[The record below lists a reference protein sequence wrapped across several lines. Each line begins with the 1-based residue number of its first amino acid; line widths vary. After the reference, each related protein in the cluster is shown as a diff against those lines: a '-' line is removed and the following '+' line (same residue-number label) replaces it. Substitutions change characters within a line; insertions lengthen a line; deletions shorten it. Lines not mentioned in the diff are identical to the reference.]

1 MPCMEHLAGIGGYA
15 RGTAF
20 VYSGPSHDL
29 SRRKIEDIEAE
40 RTRFSVGRDA
50 YRKELSSCAE
60 EAIRTLEQSTADIF
74 TAYLDILDDD
84 SFFDDVLDYMASKHL
99 NVEAAIQDKM
109 VEVCALFTDTDD
121 EMLRSR
127 ASDIEN
133 VCKGLCAHI
142 LGSAENIEL
151 PGAQD
156 TPVILFADDLTPADT
171 IRLDK
176 SRLAGFVTQ
185 RGSLT
190 SHTAIL
196 AKALC
201 IPAIVGASNIL
212 QHIHNGD
219 PVLLA
224 GQAGRLII
232 CPTADDESSFL
243 EASKK
248 QRAREAQFALY
259 AARSAITIDGHAV
272 QICQNA
278 GDADSP
284 SSFRSDL
291 CDGVGLLRT
300 EFLYMSCDHWPDEEE
315 QFSFYRSMAQ
325 ATAGKELIIR
335 TLDIGGDKQIPYM
348 HLPKEDNPF
357 LGVRAIR
364 VCLSNRAQFRVQL
377 RAILRAAAYGSIK
390 IMFPMIATLED
401 LLEARALVE
410 EAARELDQL
419 GIPYGHNVPIGI
431 MVETPAA
438 VLTSDILA
446 CYSDFFSIGAN
457 DLTQYLMAADRG
469 NERLLPYQDFC
480 SPALLRAIKHTVT
493 SAHNQ
498 GIPVGICGEAAGI
511 PLLTPAWVGLGVDEL
526 SMSVSQ
532 IPEVKYNVCNIR
544 KSDAEILAKQAI
556 QASSAQQVRQIMED
570 YSSRAEIKVNFHTA
584 KGSNL

>member
-1 MPCMEHLAGIGGYA
+1 M
-15 RGTAF
+15 
-20 VYSGPSHDL
+20 
-29 SRRKIEDIEAE
+29 
-40 RTRFSVGRDA
+40 
-50 YRKELSSCAE
+50 
-60 EAIRTLEQSTADIF
+60 
-74 TAYLDILDDD
+74 
-84 SFFDDVLDYMASKHL
+84 
-99 NVEAAIQDKM
+99 
-109 VEVCALFTDTDD
+109 
-121 EMLRSR
+121 
-127 ASDIEN
+127 
-133 VCKGLCAHI
+133 
-142 LGSAENIEL
+142 
-151 PGAQD
+151 
-156 TPVILFADDLTPADT
+156 
-171 IRLDK
+171 
-176 SRLAGFVTQ
+176 
-185 RGSLT
+185 
-190 SHTAIL
+190 
-196 AKALC
+196 
-201 IPAIVGASNIL
+201 
-212 QHIHNGD
+212 
-219 PVLLA
+219 
-224 GQAGRLII
+224 
-232 CPTADDESSFL
+232 
-243 EASKK
+243 
-248 QRAREAQFALY
+248 
-259 AARSAITIDGHAV
+259 
-272 QICQNA
+272 
-278 GDADSP
+278 
-284 SSFRSDL
+284 

-348 HLPKEDNPF
+348 DLPKEDNPF

-556 QASSAQQVRQIMED
+556 QASSAQQVRQIMEG
-570 YSSRAEIKVNFHTA
+570 YSSR
-584 KGSNL
+584 